1 MWNQEQSAFQFPS
14 FLCLLQPLPRSLVPH
29 PLRRMGSGS
38 YSWAI
43 CDQGSDL
50 NPINSSNVVGP
61 LGPCNSFS
69 FGKNCFRL
77 MGCQE
82 NYPRENSSWLGAGS
96 DLPSQKLRSRGRHRL
111 CLSVSQVTCW
121 SDPCFQA
128 LHKHLPD
135 TPSDWF
141 VSVWGGKPFD
151 FLDGLFFG
159 LGPSYHGHKMLMYQQ
174 AMAKLP
180 QCHLLNQHLLLHVH
194 QASRFL
200 TTRSTEERL
209 VSN

>member
-1 MWNQEQSAFQFPS
+1 MWNQEQFAFQFPS

-29 PLRRMGSGS
+29 PLWRMGSGS
-38 YSWAI
+38 SSWAI
-43 CDQGSDL
+43 RDQGSNL

-61 LGPCNSFS
+61 LEPCNAFS

-96 DLPSQKLRSRGRHRL
+96 DLPSQKLRSRGSHHS

-128 LHKHLPD
+128 LHKWLPASAGY
-135 TPSDWF
+135 TLWLVYFSL
-141 VSVWGGKPFD
+141 GGKAIWFSGWI
-151 FLDGLFFG
+151 FLWSGSF
-159 LGPSYHGHKMLMYQQ
+159 
-174 AMAKLP
+174 LP
-180 QCHLLNQHLLLHVH
+180 CP
-194 QASRFL
+194 
-200 TTRSTEERL
+200 
-209 VSN
+209 